1 MRDSLRGLAISGALA
16 VAAACAPVMAQTGGA
31 AQSASS
37 SQAVGSTQ
45 GANSAQAESSPPPAD
60 ASASPAQA
68 ADPAGA
74 DTSPPSSDSS
84 VSPPQAASPPPPA
97 SPAPPSGPAPSSSLA
112 PATGAA
118 AVAIP
123 DEDLKEAA
131 TEIRRSWHDYDKCTH
146 SKICYS
152 YFESFG
158 VGITFADGEIVPF
171 AHVQRLTASRHDC
184 IVNAREA
191 ADHGNRGMAVQWVM
205 ASQIT
210 DPLDRNWL
218 GDHPDAV
225 LQALKIIL
233 F

>member
-16 VAAACAPVMAQTGGA
+16 VAAACAPVIAQT
-31 AQSASS
+31 
-37 SQAVGSTQ
+37 
-45 GANSAQAESSPPPAD
+45 ESPPPAD
-60 ASASPAQA
+60 SSASPTQAADAARTESTPQATDPAQSASPPQPASPAQ
-68 ADPAGA
+68 
-74 DTSPPSSDSS
+74 
-84 VSPPQAASPPPPA
+84 
-97 SPAPPSGPAPSSSLA
+97 PSGPAPSSSLA
-112 PATGAA
+112 PSTGAA

-131 TEIRRSWHDYDKCTH
+131 SKIRRSWHDYNKCTH

-152 YFESFG
+152 YFDSFG

-171 AHVQRLTASRHDC
+171 AHVQRLTASKHDC

-191 ADHGNRGMAVQWVM
+191 ADHGNRGVAVQWVM
-205 ASQIT
+205 ASQMT
-210 DPLDRNWL
+210 EPLDRNWV